1 MWLKFLRFSDHI
13 AYKFLGHQQ
22 IYGILSQI
30 TLGCF
35 QPVPSSIFLHHLKS
49 GNSNTPKHA
58 PAAKMPFTA
67 GFFAFSVLLFP
78 FHFSVVLALSASLS
92 FRFFPDKI
100 LNKLRVSLRRERSRD
115 PFDASEVGDH
125 AFFPAENHVAD
136 LRREDFLLLT

>member
-1 MWLKFLRFSDHI
+1 MWLKFLRFSGHI
-13 AYKFLGHQQ
+13 AYKFLGYQR

-30 TLGCF
+30 TLRCF
-35 QPVPSSIFLHHLKS
+35 QPVPSSIFLHQLKS

-78 FHFSVVLALSASLS
+78 FHFSVVFSLSASLS

-100 LNKLRVSLRRERSRD
+100 LDEPCVPLRRERSRD